1 MGKHEDADLKRLALR
16 WSAGREDADLKVSA
30 AASNME
36 DANQLLQAGKLKDA
50 VQALS
55 ADVRNHPADT
65 KRRTFLFELLC
76 FSGEYDRAEKQL
88 DILAEA
94 GASSEMGALLYRSAL
109 HAERTR
115 QDLFQRRE
123 YPKPAQGSSPGRE
136 SVTGTLNGKP
146 FQTIT
151 DADARIG
158 PRLELFAA
166 GNCLWINFEHLASI
180 QIQPP
185 RRLRDLLWVPAVV
198 RAGPALKDTELGE
211 VLLPVLSPFAWQH
224 SDDAVRLGRMTVW
237 EEDESGAVVPVG
249 QKMLLV
255 DGEEFPLLEIRKL
268 EFNLPSA
275 TV

>member
-1 MGKHEDADLKRLALR
+1 MENAQQLFQ
-16 WSAGREDADLKVSA
+16 AGRLRE
-30 AASNME
+30 
-36 DANQLLQAGKLKDA
+36 A

-55 ADVRNHPADT
+55 AEVRNHPADT

-88 DILAEA
+88 DLLAEA
-94 GASSEMGALLYRSAL
+94 SSNSEMGALLYRSAL

-115 QDLFQRRE
+115 QDLFQKGE
-123 YPKPAQGSSPGRE
+123 YPKPAGGSSPGGE
-136 SVTGTLNGKP
+136 SIPGTLNGKA

-151 DADARIG
+151 DTDRRIG
-158 PRLELFAA
+158 PRLEVFAG
-166 GNCLWINFEHLASI
+166 GNYLWISFEHLASI
-180 QIQPP
+180 QIPPP
-185 RRLRDLLWVPAVV
+185 RRLRDLLWTPAVV
-198 RAGPALKDTELGE
+198 RAGPALKGTDLGE

-237 EEDESGAVVPVG
+237 QEDESGAAVPAG

-255 DGEEFPLLEIRKL
+255 DSEEFPLLEVRQL
-268 EFNLPSA
+268 EFNLPQA